1 MNTQSWLKSF
11 SPLIWIFIAI
21 SALIVGVNYAV
32 EGIFKHTL
40 VLFVGNVILFLIT
53 LASFKIYFNGVHD
66 TNHSAFFRSFYL
78 GMMMKMFGTI
88 FIVLFYVAIF
98 RKGISKP
105 GVLGSMFFYLI
116 YTFVE
121 VSILSKL
128 QRSLPKNA

>member
-1 MNTQSWLKSF
+1 MNKQSWIKSF
-11 SPLIWIFIAI
+11 TPLIWIFLVI
-21 SALIVGVNYAV
+21 SALVVGANYAV
-32 EGIFKHTL
+32 EGISQHTI
-40 VLFVGNVILFLIT
+40 VLFIGNLILFLIT
-53 LASFKIYFNGVHD
+53 LASFKIYFDGVHD
-66 TNHSAFFRSFYL
+66 KNHSAFFRSFYM
-78 GMMMKMFGTI
+78 GMMLKMFGTI

-128 QRSLPKNA
+128 QRSLPKHA

>member
-1 MNTQSWLKSF
+1 MNQQSWIKSF
-11 SPLIWIFIAI
+11 SPLIWIFVVI
-21 SALIVGVNYAV
+21 SAALVGANYAV
-32 EGIFKHTL
+32 EGIFEHTL
-40 VLFVGNVILFLIT
+40 VLFIGNIFMFLIT
-53 LASFKIYFNGVHD
+53 LASFKIYFGGVYD
-66 TNHSAFFRSFYL
+66 KNHSAFFRSFYL
-78 GMMMKMFGTI
+78 GMMLKMFSTI

-105 GVLGSMFFYLI
+105 GVMGTMFFYLI

>member
-1 MNTQSWLKSF
+1 MIKQSWLKSF
-11 SPLIWIFIAI
+11 SPLIWIFVVI
-21 SALIVGVNYAV
+21 SALLIGANYAV
-32 EGIFKHTL
+32 EDIFKHTL
-40 VLFVGNVILFLIT
+40 VLFIGNLILFLIT
-53 LASFKIYFNGVHD
+53 LASFKIYFEGVYD
-66 TNHSAFFRSFYL
+66 KNHSAFFRSFYL
-78 GMMMKMFGTI
+78 GMMLKMFSTI